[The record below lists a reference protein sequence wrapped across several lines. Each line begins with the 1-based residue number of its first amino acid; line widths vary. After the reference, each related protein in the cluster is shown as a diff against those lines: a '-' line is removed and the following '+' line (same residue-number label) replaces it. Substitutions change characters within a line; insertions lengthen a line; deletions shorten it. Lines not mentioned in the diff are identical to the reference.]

1 MSVTE
6 RAPQGERQPAD
17 IQLPAIERRTATLDQ
32 VEFREQSD
40 KLIFQGHAAV
50 FDRLSEDLGGCRERI
65 KRGAFRKA
73 LDASPDVVF
82 AFNHNFD
89 HPMARTTVPS
99 GPGSLELRED
109 PKGLRVYAEL
119 APTTMARDLRTLVQT
134 GVVRQMSFGWPRGTV
149 TDSWRTVD
157 GDQERTIVEFTDLI
171 DVSPVTFAAYQ
182 ATVASMRSH
191 ACGTELMSIEGDV
204 HAQVV
209 NDLAW
214 KIHRGEQ
221 DATVEER
228 AAIDAALAR
237 IETVSP
243 WTAERTF
250 RAASQAPELLDA
262 VLGKRAT
269 VSLED
274 AVSGAPAYRL
284 AARKRRLRALG
295 VSTTNERDAR

>member
-40 KLIFQGHAAV
+40 KLIFQGRAAV
-50 FDRLSEDLGGCRERI
+50 FDRLSEDLGGFRERI